1 LTSNALHRNAVSVAL
16 PSRRHGPEQT
26 SRSSKNAIKPIT
38 SCQWLAVVLL
48 CLLAGEKAAAG
59 IGETE
64 AEIQA
69 HYGQPVLLV
78 PATVEGSV
86 TKCYLS
92 GGYSVAVTYIDGRSV
107 REMFAKADKS
117 NIGEKEI
124 DKLLKRNAGG
134 ATWSEQ
140 QLAGEKNVPDG
151 LLGWRTDADEPR
163 VALYDQRT
171 QAFFVTT
178 QRFINQTNA
187 ANRREAAKS
196 SRALA
201 GRQDERL
208 LRSHGG
214 IPGVGTHDLPSSS
227 PARKGAPAK

>member
-1 LTSNALHRNAVSVAL
+1 VAVFF
-16 PSRRHGPEQT
+16 
-26 SRSSKNAIKPIT
+26 
-38 SCQWLAVVLL
+38 L
-48 CLLAGEKAAAG
+48 CLLFSGNAAAA
-59 IGETE
+59 IGDAE
-64 AEIQA
+64 AEVQG
-69 HYGQPVLLV
+69 HYGQPVLLL

-92 GGYSVAVTYIDGRSV
+92 DGYSVAVTYIDGRSV
-107 REMFAKADKS
+107 REMFAKTDKS
-117 NIGEKEI
+117 KLGEKEI

-134 ATWSEQ
+134 ATWAEQ

-151 LLGWRTDADEPR
+151 LLGWRTDAEEPR

-178 QRFINQTNA
+178 QRFIDQTNT
-187 ANRREAAKS
+187 ANRRNPAKS
-196 SRALA
+196 SRAVA

-208 LRSHGG
+208 LRIHGG